1 MNDKEQ
7 LINDIETLLNA
18 YGDGAPTHIN
28 PDLLAFMDEETLKSI
43 IGSLL
48 KQKENAVSQ
57 IWSGW
62 NSLKSMI
69 RRKSDGSEEPSV
81 DYASLESLLLI
92 FL

>member
-48 KQKENAVSQ
+48 KQKENAVES
-57 IWSGW
+57 
-62 NSLKSMI
+62 N
-69 RRKSDGSEEPSV
+69 
-81 DYASLESLLLI
+81 LEWMEQ
-92 FL
+92 FKKYD